1 MNEKSLNQVI
11 EERLKLSDKEIMLN
25 KLENNNYIDYIGF
38 DMSGYGF
45 DTQCLNFERTFIG
58 KDKCRVENWL
68 LFIDKFRDY
77 LPIGINDFKLWAW
90 EGDVWWGDEDN
101 NNYKDQFNGW
111 STHDI
116 IHWIIDNINTKGEK
130 INGIS

>member
-1 MNEKSLNQVI
+1 MSKKDLSQVI
-11 EERLKLSDKEIMLN
+11 EERLNIKLSDKEIILN
-25 KLENNNYIDYIGF
+25 KLEDPQWTHPYHGF
-38 DMSGYGF
+38 DMSGYGLGG
-45 DTQCLNFERTFIG
+45 DDERTFISE
-58 KDKCRVENWL
+58 DKCRVENWL

-90 EGDVWWGDEDN
+90 KGGVWWGDEDDWFQ
-101 NNYKDQFNGW
+101 DQFNGW